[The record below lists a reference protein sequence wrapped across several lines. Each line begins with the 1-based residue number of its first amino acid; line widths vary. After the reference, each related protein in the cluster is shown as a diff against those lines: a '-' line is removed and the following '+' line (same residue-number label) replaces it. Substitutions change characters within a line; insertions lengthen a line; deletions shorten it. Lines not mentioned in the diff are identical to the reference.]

1 MDRGGKKMRA
11 KSDSHQSVEV
21 QENQKEGSKVT
32 CARRLGLDIRIR
44 TGIKAFLLTPRHFQ
58 ARAFKHLPPAIAADG
73 DSSQD
78 GERRERR
85 GEIVLGEK
93 NSNPVIVFVVHSSVL

>member
-1 MDRGGKKMRA
+1 MRA
-11 KSDSHQSVEV
+11 KSDSHQSVKV

-32 CARRLGLDIRIR
+32 CARRLGLDMRMR
-44 TGIKAFLLTPRHFQ
+44 TGIKAFLLPPRHFQ

-73 DSSQD
+73 DSSSQD

-85 GEIVLGEK
+85 GEIVLGGK